1 VRSQEVWNKTK
12 KMLEKVGGGAAF
24 DLVKDIASKITAV

>member
-12 KMLEKVGGGAAF
+12 KMLEKVGGG
-24 DLVKDIASKITAV
+24 DLVKDIASKIMAV